1 MIEISSI
8 YGVNFLYLKEEK
20 GRWGI
25 EYDDLSVCEFVT
37 EWPQARKH
45 FLPRFS
51 FLPLNMGRLIFI
63 IFFY

>member
-37 EWPQARKH
+37 VTSSQETLSP
-45 FLPRFS
+45 P
-51 FLPLNMGRLIFI
+51 I
-63 IFFY
+63 